1 MNSISCRLCGL
12 LLVAISV
19 HPAIMLGD
27 EPTSELQFA
36 INDSAG
42 KPQPCRIHLRDA
54 AGTAQKAPG
63 LPFFKDHFVCPGR
76 VALKLPLGECR
87 YELARGPEHQRLS
100 GMVELRA
107 GRDHVVTEVLGRVAD
122 LSKTGWYG
130 GDLHVHRPVE
140 DIELL
145 MRAEDLHVAPVI
157 TWWNQR
163 NLWTGR
169 DIPREL
175 LRQFDGNRFYHVM
188 GGEDE
193 RGGGAV
199 LFFQFDRP
207 LAIADA
213 KREVPSSAKYVA
225 EIRERD
231 PRVWIDIEK
240 PFWWDVPLWV
250 AGGKC
255 NSIGIANNHMCRSQ
269 MYPNEAWGRP
279 RDLKQLP
286 DPHGNGYW
294 TQEIYYHLLNCGV
307 RLPPSAGSASGVL
320 PNPVGYNRVYVNVE
334 GDLTYAK
341 WWDGLKA
348 GRSFVTN
355 GPLLVCRVNGHLPG
369 HVFTADAGPLE
380 LTFDVSV
387 ISNDPVQRTEIIH
400 NGRVIRTIDFD
411 GLITGQV
418 DATRKVSV
426 KVSESGWF
434 LVRAIT
440 NVPHTFRFAS
450 TAPFYIELGDRK
462 RHVSRRS
469 AKFFADWVDERIDR
483 LREVVKDEAELRD
496 VLGFH
501 ESARNFWQDR
511 LVQANAE

>member
-1 MNSISCRLCGL
+1 VSATHIACRLAAFTL
-12 LLVAISV
+12 LMFGVAGT
-19 HPAIMLGD
+19 AAAAD
-27 EPTSELQFA
+27 DPTAQLTFE
-36 INDSAG
+36 INDSSG
-42 KPQPCRIHLRDA
+42 KPIPCRIHLRDG
-54 AGTAQKAPG
+54 AGMAVKGPG
-63 LPFFKDHFVCPGR
+63 LPFFRDHFSCSGR
-76 VALKLPLGECR
+76 AELKLPPGEYQ
-87 YELARGPEHQRLS
+87 YEIERGPEHARVS
-100 GMVELRA
+100 GKFELKA
-107 GRDHVVTEVLGRVAD
+107 GRDEIVTATLGRVAE
-122 LSKTGWYG
+122 LSKLGWYG

-169 DIPREL
+169 DIPRDL
-175 LRQFDGNRFYHVM
+175 LRTFDGNRFYHVM

-199 LFFQFDRP
+199 LFFNFDRP

-255 NSIGIANNHMCRSQ
+255 DSIGIANNHMCRSQ

-279 RDLKQLP
+279 RDLQEFP
-286 DPHGNGYW
+286 DPRGNGFW

-307 RLPPSAGSASGVL
+307 RLQPSAGSASGVL
-320 PNPVGYNRVYVNVE
+320 PNPLGYNRVYVNVE
-334 GDLTYAK
+334 GNLTYAK
-341 WWDGLKA
+341 WLDGLKA

-355 GPLLVCRVNGHLPG
+355 GPLLICRANGHAPG
-369 HVFTADAGPLE
+369 HVFTAEAGPLV
-380 LTFDVSV
+380 LRLDVTV
-387 ISNDPVQRTEIIH
+387 TSNDPVPKLEIVH
-400 NGRVIRTIDFD
+400 NGREVQTVDLDRTTTQQRDVT
-411 GLITGQV
+411 LTVQ
-418 DATRKVSV
+418 
-426 KVSESGWF
+426 ESGWF
-434 LVRAIT
+434 LVRAIAD
-440 NVPHTFRFAS
+440 VPHTFRFAS
-450 TAPFYIELGDRK
+450 TAPFHIELGDRK
-462 RHVSRRS
+462 RLVSRRS
-469 AKFFADWVDERIDR
+469 AKFFADWVDERIAR
-483 LREVVKDEAELRD
+483 LREAVKDEAELRD
-496 VLGFH
+496 VLRFH
-501 ESARNFWQDR
+501 GSARDFWQDR